1 MSCSIRTRSTA
12 DSYSQKLSTFL
23 ASAWDSYNPMKQR
36 LSVWAKNTASAFVST
51 VRTATPLTTVINDI
65 TMYANE
71 QQTQAQQLTQQQLT
85 QQQAPRKVVT
95 TPRRSSTTTVREDL
109 TDSLVNQYYRT
120 FAYEY
125 TTWYDAFLEEAV
137 EDPTGPSASERWSTY
152 VVKKLV
158 RKSTYNSSQLTSAAA
173 AWLLLHRR

>member
-23 ASAWDSYNPMKQR
+23 ASAWDSYNPMTQR

-71 QQTQAQQLTQQQLT
+71 QQTQQLT

-95 TPRRSSTTTVREDL
+95 TPRRSSTTTIREDL

-152 VVKKLV
+152 VVNKLL
-158 RKSTYNSSQLTSAAA
+158 RKSSYNSSQLTSAAA